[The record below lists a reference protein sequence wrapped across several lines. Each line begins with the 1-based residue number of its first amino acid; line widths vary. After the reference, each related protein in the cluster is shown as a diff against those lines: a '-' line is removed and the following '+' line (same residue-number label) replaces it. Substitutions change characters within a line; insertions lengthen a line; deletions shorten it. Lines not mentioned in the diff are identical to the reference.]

1 MTGLLGYGH
10 PAYAEVYSAYGEP
23 FRLPATGGSVLLRA
37 ISGSE
42 RRDAMGCY
50 PVFCCEDWSGLA
62 ADLGLLARDC
72 ISLVLVS
79 DPFADIDPSR
89 LGRLFEWLHPFKTH
103 YVADLDQPIETYVGA
118 GRLRY
123 ARKVLRRLE
132 FDVPKDP
139 LRHVEDWLRLQDQS
153 RHREHLTGINRLSE
167 DETARLFSVPGAV
180 LLRVAHQGET
190 VGLHLAFHQGD
201 VVFQHISA
209 YDPEGFRL
217 GASTAIYL
225 CSLELFAGRA
235 RWMDWGGV
243 PGGRDVE
250 SGLSLFKQ
258 EFSNVTRTAYLCG
271 TIFDREAYAALSAR
285 RPGPPTSYFP
295 AYRRNELV

>member
-1 MTGLLGYGH
+1 MTGALGYGH

-23 FRLPATGGSVLLRA
+23 LRLPATGGSVLLRN
-37 ISGSE
+37 IPGSE
-42 RRDAMGCY
+42 YRDAMGCY
-50 PVFCCEDWSGLA
+50 PVFCCEAWSGLTE
-62 ADLGLLARDC
+62 DLTRLARDC
-72 ISLVLVS
+72 VSLVLVT
-79 DPFADIDPSR
+79 DPFADAAPSELER
-89 LGRLFEWLHPFKTH
+89 VFDLLRPFKTH
-103 YVADLDQPIETYVGA
+103 YVADLDRPLNSYVGA

-132 FDVPKDP
+132 FDVPEDP
-139 LRHVEDWLRLQDQS
+139 LRHVDEWIGLQDQS
-153 RHREHLTGINRLSE
+153 RHRDHLTGINRLSP

-180 LLRVAHQGET
+180 LLRAAHRGRT
-190 VGLHLAFHQGD
+190 VGLHLAFHQGE

-209 YDPEGFRL
+209 YDPEGFRM

-225 CSLELFAGRA
+225 RSIEHFTGRA

-243 PGGRDVE
+243 PGGSDVE
-250 SGLSLFKQ
+250 SGLSQFKQ
-258 EFSNVTRTAYLCG
+258 EFSNGTRTAYLCG
-271 TIFDREAYAALSAR
+271 AVFDRDAYDLLSAR